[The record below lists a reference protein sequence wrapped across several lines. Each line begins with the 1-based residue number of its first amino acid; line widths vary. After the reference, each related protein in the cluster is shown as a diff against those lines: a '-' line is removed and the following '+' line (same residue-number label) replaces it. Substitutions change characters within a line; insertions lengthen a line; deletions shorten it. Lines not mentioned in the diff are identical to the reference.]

1 MSGPAIAS
9 RSNFLPSKGLGNV
22 STTETQFLGSD
33 GNVLAVYLPLSG
45 KLSAPGGV
53 KSARFVVKVHG
64 RVTTGASV
72 TFTPIVY
79 WGTSATIASNTAI
92 STQVTPTL
100 ASVSTNWST
109 EIHLT
114 WDATSGKLNGY
125 YTGQSDITRKSDTT
139 ITNVPTSV
147 DLAAADSTSV
157 GFTVTGQFSATAGAT
172 GTAFVDS
179 FEVEVY

>member
-64 RVTTGASV
+64 RVTTGASG
-72 TFTPIVY
+72 TFTPLVY
-79 WGTSATIASNTAI
+79 AGTSATVTSKSRVTAQATRTLPSISRNAS
-92 STQVTPTL
+92 P
-100 ASVSTNWST
+100 
-109 EIHLT
+109 E
-114 WDATSGKLNGY
+114 
-125 YTGQSDITRKSDTT
+125 
-139 ITNVPTSV
+139 
-147 DLAAADSTSV
+147 
-157 GFTVTGQFSATAGAT
+157 
-172 GTAFVDS
+172 
-179 FEVEVY
+179 

>member
-33 GNVLAVYLPLSG
+33 GNVLAVSLPLSG

-53 KSARFVVKVHG
+53 KFARFRVKVGG
-64 RVTTGASV
+64 RVTTGATV

-79 WGTSATIASNTAI
+79 YGTSTTIASNTAI
-92 STQVTPTL
+92 STQVSPSL
-100 ASVSTNWST
+100 ASVSTNWSC
-109 EIHLT
+109 EICLQ
-114 WDATSGKLNGY
+114 WDSTSGKLNGW
-125 YTGQSDITRKSDTT
+125 YTAQTDITRKAATT

-147 DLAAADSTSV
+147 DLAAA
-157 GFTVTGQFSATAGAT
+157 AT
-172 GTAFVDS
+172 
-179 FEVEVY
+179 